1 MTRRF
6 VIVGQTAT
14 ASPKFSLVDIPG
26 TSGRLDILLRCLRSA
41 LLVSHG
47 LRRDTVVYLVLLGG
61 ELAPRVLKVDGRHV
75 RFVRPDE
82 RMLAVL
88 VQKALARSSPDA
100 ERDVFVEVRPGLA
113 VARGGIEAVLADVT
127 RDRAGGD
134 AIAGG
139 EAIAGGDAIAAY
151 VLEENARDV
160 RDGPLASDDVVV
172 FVGDHRGFDDATRAR
187 LTDLGAVPI
196 GVGPISIHAD
206 DAITIVCNEMDRR
219 TAAAAATQASP
230 QRSPS

>member
-14 ASPKFSLVDIPG
+14 ASPKFSLVDIAG

-82 RMLAVL
+82 RMLAIL

-100 ERDVFVEVRPGLA
+100 EPNVFVEIRPGLA
-113 VARGGIEAVLADVT
+113 VARGGVEAVLADVA
-127 RDRAGGD
+127 RDG
-134 AIAGG
+134 
-139 EAIAGGDAIAAY
+139 AADNALATY
-151 VLEENARDV
+151 VLEENARDL

-172 FVGDHRGFDDATRAR
+172 FVGDHRGFDEATRAR
-187 LTDLGAVPI
+187 LADVGAVPI

-219 TAAAAATQASP
+219 SAAAA

>member
-14 ASPKFSLVDIPG
+14 ASPTFSLVDIAG

-61 ELAPRVLKVDGRHV
+61 ELAPRVLKVDGRQV

-82 RMLAVL
+82 RMLAIL

-100 ERDVFVEVRPGLA
+100 EPNVFVEIRPGLA
-113 VARGGIEAVLADVT
+113 VARGGVEAVLADLG
-127 RDRAGGD
+127 AGD
-134 AIAGG
+134 KPL
-139 EAIAGGDAIAAY
+139 AAY
-151 VLEENARDV
+151 VLEENARDL

-172 FVGDHRGFDDATRAR
+172 FVGDHRGFDEATRAR
-187 LTDLGAVPI
+187 LDALGAVPI

-219 TAAAAATQASP
+219 SAAAGARGTGE
-230 QRSPS
+230 RSPS

>member
-14 ASPKFSLVDIPG
+14 ASPKFSLVDIAG

-82 RMLAVL
+82 RMLAIL

-100 ERDVFVEVRPGLA
+100 EPNVFVEIRPGLA
-113 VARGGIEAVLADVT
+113 VARGGVEAVLADVGNESDSA
-127 RDRAGGD
+127 RGKAL
-134 AIAGG
+134 
-139 EAIAGGDAIAAY
+139 AAY
-151 VLEENARDV
+151 VLEENARDL

-172 FVGDHRGFDDATRAR
+172 FVGDHRGFDEATRAR

-219 TAAAAATQASP
+219 SAAAHG
-230 QRSPS
+230 SPS

>member
-6 VIVGQTAT
+6 VILGQKAT
-14 ASPKFSLVDIPG
+14 ASPDFSLVDIPG

-61 ELAPRVLKVDGRHV
+61 ELAPRVLRVDGRQV

-88 VQKALARSSPDA
+88 VQKALARAPVDA
-100 ERDVFVEVRPGLA
+100 EFGVWSEIRPGLA
-113 VARGGIEAVLADVT
+113 VARGGLETVLADLGT
-127 RDRAGGD
+127 AARH
-134 AIAGG
+134 
-139 EAIAGGDAIAAY
+139 AY
-151 VLEENARDV
+151 VLEENARDL
-160 RDGPLASDDVVV
+160 RDEPIASEDVVV
-172 FVGDHRGFDDATRAR
+172 FVGDHRGFDPEARAR
-187 LTDLGAVPI
+187 LDELGATAI

-206 DAITIVCNEMDRR
+206 DAITIVCNEMDRQR
-219 TAAAAATQASP
+219 VRGAS
-230 QRSPS
+230 S